1 MAVSRRSTLL
11 VIFRVRNRIMNHNH
25 LRFFSEFHDRTVLFR
40 AGRVIFTT
48 YGVLVGAAF
57 FVGLTAS
64 SAYVAAIG
72 LEPELFARFL
82 PIALVAVLLGARLAS
97 AAADW
102 RSVLADPRGAL
113 VRPGFFMHGG
123 VAGGGLAALGYCW
136 WTGVDPLVWLD
147 ALAFCMPI
155 GEALC
160 RVGCYVY
167 GCCWGRP
174 SGGPFGVCYTSPDA
188 AVVREKSVHRGVRL
202 HPAQLYATVAHG
214 AQFAVFLALLPN
226 KPFDGFFAGLYL
238 VTHPLL
244 RFFLETFRDDHRGS
258 VAGKLTHTQLYSFI
272 QLLLGAACLAG
283 SALRRH
289 DHPLAKS
296 FPAAV
301 LETLA
306 QPAVLSTILG
316 GTLTVV
322 LAFGLHFGRVGSWL
336 VPANKGE
343 HEFAA

>member
-1 MAVSRRSTLL
+1 
-11 VIFRVRNRIMNHNH
+11 MNHTP

-48 YGVLVGAAF
+48 YGLLVGGAF

-72 LEPELFARFL
+72 IDPSLFARFVPL
-82 PIALVAVLLGARLAS
+82 ALFAVLLGARAAS

-102 RSVLADPRGAL
+102 RHVLADPLGAL
-113 VRPGFFMHGG
+113 IRPGFFMHGG
-123 VAGGGLAALGYCW
+123 IAGGGLAALGYCW
-136 WTGVDPLVWLD
+136 WTGVDPLVWCD
-147 ALAFCMPI
+147 ALGFCMPI

-160 RVGCYVY
+160 RIGCYVY

-174 SGGPFGVCYTSPDA
+174 SAGPFGVCYTSPDA
-188 AVVREKSVHRGVRL
+188 AVVREKSSHQGVRL

-214 AQFAVFLALLPN
+214 AQFALFLALLPH

-258 VAGKLTHTQLYSFI
+258 VGGKLTHTQLYSGI
-272 QLLLGAACLAG
+272 QLLLGAVCLAG
-283 SALRRH
+283 SALREH
-289 DHPLAKS
+289 NHATEKS
-296 FPAAV
+296 FLDAV
-301 LETLA
+301 SGTLG
-306 QPAVLSTILG
+306 QPTVLTTILG
-316 GTLTVV
+316 GALTVV
-322 LAFGLHFGRVGSWL
+322 LAFGVHFGRVGSWL
-336 VPANKGE
+336 TPASKPRPNLLTQ
-343 HEFAA
+343 A